1 MNIVKWFKDQ
11 SFFKKMTMIYV
22 IFAVLPMIFVT
33 AYNYIQTS
41 RILQEKSYQDM
52 QQNMETTGKS
62 LETFFESYSTIM
74 DLLYTNQT
82 MYNYLGIDYTEL
94 SYGEM
99 FYYTDRQLLHNTL
112 SLFPSIHRIRF
123 YSDNDTLPRDN
134 YYFYQ
139 LDQLPGGFQ
148 EKASKKAGS
157 AVAGGIVKEGGKK
170 YAGLIRKMNYYSSGG
185 IENYLVILVDT
196 QELSERLLQNS
207 GSRQTYL
214 IEAGGQILAASDVKA
229 EGRRLSGFIPEWR
242 RIADCGGSYT
252 LEQADGPVI
261 CMSLD
266 VGMGMKLVMTED
278 QESLLKEAEAVTR
291 RIRTVFAVSS
301 LLVFGAIYLYGRMS
315 AARVDKVVYAAKRLG
330 EGQFDY
336 ILRDMGGDEIGQI
349 AGAFNLLNER
359 IQILIQDNY
368 EKKLMI
374 KSSEMN
380 LLQEQIN
387 PHFLYNALSVISSM
401 SMRENGKRTVE
412 CLRYL
417 ADFYRIS
424 LNKGREVISIEQEL
438 DLLQNY
444 MKIQKIRFGE
454 DVVIRYEVDEDVLQC
469 RTIKLILQPLV
480 ENAIHH
486 GRREEEVLTVGVSVR
501 RREERVI
508 YEVCDDGLG
517 IEPEKLV
524 QLRTELKQS
533 QEGYGLKNVDIRVKL
548 RYGEGYGVSI
558 MSIPDKGTCVRVEI
572 PAEQG

>member
-22 IFAVLPMIFVT
+22 IFAVLPMVFVT

-123 YSDNDTLPRDN
+123 YSDNETLPRDN

-157 AVAGGIVKEGGKK
+157 AVAGGIVKEGEKK

-261 CMSLD
+261 CMALD

-291 RIRTVFAVSS
+291 RIRAIFAVSS
-301 LLVFGAIYLYGRMS
+301 LLVFGAIYLYGRKS
-315 AARVDKVVYAAKRLG
+315 AARVDKVVYAARKLG
-330 EGQFDY
+330 DGQFDY
-336 ILRDMGGDEIGQI
+336 MLRDMGGDEIGQI
-349 AGAFNLLNER
+349 ADAFNLLNER

-454 DVVIRYEVDEDVLQC
+454 DVVIRYEADEDVLQC

-486 GRREEEVLTVGVSVR
+486 GRREEEVLTVVVSVR
-501 RREERVI
+501 RREERVV

>member
-1 MNIVKWFKDQ
+1 
-11 SFFKKMTMIYV
+11 MTMIYV
-22 IFAVLPMIFVT
+22 IFAVLPMVFVT

-82 MYNYLGIDYTEL
+82 MYNYLGIDYTDL

-123 YSDNDTLPRDN
+123 YSDNETLPRDN

-214 IEAGGQILAASDVKA
+214 IEAGGQILAASDAKA

-261 CMSLD
+261 CMALD

-291 RIRTVFAVSS
+291 RIRAIFAVSS
-301 LLVFGAIYLYGRMS
+301 LLVFGAIYLYGRKS
-315 AARVDKVVYAAKRLG
+315 AARVDKVVYAARKLG
-330 EGQFDY
+330 DGQFDY
-336 ILRDMGGDEIGQI
+336 MLRDMGGDEIGQI
-349 AGAFNLLNER
+349 ADAFNLLNER

-438 DLLQNY
+438 ELLQNY

-454 DVVIRYEVDEDVLQC
+454 DVVIRYEADEDVLQC

-486 GRREEEVLTVGVSVR
+486 GRREEEVLTVVVSVR
-501 RREERVI
+501 RREERVV

>member
-1 MNIVKWFKDQ
+1 
-11 SFFKKMTMIYV
+11 MTMIYV

-52 QQNMETTGKS
+52 QQNMETAGKS

-278 QESLLKEAEAVTR
+278 QKSLLKEAEAVTR

-454 DVVIRYEVDEDVLQC
+454 DVVIRYEADEDVLQC

-572 PAEQG
+572 PAEQGWG

>member
-1 MNIVKWFKDQ
+1 
-11 SFFKKMTMIYV
+11 MTMIYV
-22 IFAVLPMIFVT
+22 IFAVLPMVFVT

-82 MYNYLGIDYTEL
+82 MYNYLGIDYTDL

-123 YSDNDTLPRDN
+123 YSDNETLPRDN

-261 CMSLD
+261 CMALD

-291 RIRTVFAVSS
+291 RIRAIFAVSS
-301 LLVFGAIYLYGRMS
+301 LLVFGAIYLYGRKS
-315 AARVDKVVYAAKRLG
+315 AARVDKVVYAARKLG
-330 EGQFDY
+330 DGQFDY
-336 ILRDMGGDEIGQI
+336 MLRDMGGDEIGQI
-349 AGAFNLLNER
+349 ADAFNLLNER

-454 DVVIRYEVDEDVLQC
+454 DVVIRYEADEDVLQC

-501 RREERVI
+501 RREERVV

>member
-1 MNIVKWFKDQ
+1 
-11 SFFKKMTMIYV
+11 MTMIYV
-22 IFAVLPMIFVT
+22 IFAVLPMVFVT

-330 EGQFDY
+330 DGQFDY

>member
-1 MNIVKWFKDQ
+1 
-11 SFFKKMTMIYV
+11 MTMIYV

-330 EGQFDY
+330 DGQFDY

-368 EKKLMI
+368 EKKLMM

>member
-1 MNIVKWFKDQ
+1 M
-11 SFFKKMTMIYV
+11 
-22 IFAVLPMIFVT
+22 
-33 AYNYIQTS
+33 
-41 RILQEKSYQDM
+41 
-52 QQNMETTGKS
+52 
-62 LETFFESYSTIM
+62 
-74 DLLYTNQT
+74 
-82 MYNYLGIDYTEL
+82 
-94 SYGEM
+94 
-99 FYYTDRQLLHNTL
+99 
-112 SLFPSIHRIRF
+112 
-123 YSDNDTLPRDN
+123 
-134 YYFYQ
+134 
-139 LDQLPGGFQ
+139 
-148 EKASKKAGS
+148 
-157 AVAGGIVKEGGKK
+157 AGGIVKEGGKK

-330 EGQFDY
+330 DGQFDY

-501 RREERVI
+501 RREERVV

>member
-22 IFAVLPMIFVT
+22 IFAVLPMVFVT

-82 MYNYLGIDYTEL
+82 MYNYLGIDYTDL

-123 YSDNDTLPRDN
+123 YSDNETLPRDN

-261 CMSLD
+261 CMALD

-291 RIRTVFAVSS
+291 RIRAIFAVSS
-301 LLVFGAIYLYGRMS
+301 LLVFGAIYLYGRKS
-315 AARVDKVVYAAKRLG
+315 AARVDKVVYAARKLG
-330 EGQFDY
+330 DGQFDY
-336 ILRDMGGDEIGQI
+336 MLRDMGGDEIGQI
-349 AGAFNLLNER
+349 ADAFNLLNER

-454 DVVIRYEVDEDVLQC
+454 DVVIRYEADEDVLQC

-501 RREERVI
+501 RREERVV

>member
-1 MNIVKWFKDQ
+1 
-11 SFFKKMTMIYV
+11 MTMIYV

-157 AVAGGIVKEGGKK
+157 AVAGGLVKEGGKK

-330 EGQFDY
+330 DGQFDY

>member
-1 MNIVKWFKDQ
+1 
-11 SFFKKMTMIYV
+11 MTMIYV
-22 IFAVLPMIFVT
+22 IFAVLPMVFVT

-123 YSDNDTLPRDN
+123 YSDNETLPRDN

-139 LDQLPGGFQ
+139 LNQLPGGFQ

-214 IEAGGQILAASDVKA
+214 IEAGGQILAASDAKA

-242 RIADCGGSYT
+242 SIADCGGSYT

-261 CMSLD
+261 CMALD
-266 VGMGMKLVMTED
+266 VGMGMKLVMMED

-291 RIRTVFAVSS
+291 RIRAIFAVSS
-301 LLVFGAIYLYGRMS
+301 LLVFGAIYLYGRKS
-315 AARVDKVVYAAKRLG
+315 AARVDKVVYAARKLG
-330 EGQFDY
+330 DGQFDY
-336 ILRDMGGDEIGQI
+336 MLRDMGGDEIGQI
-349 AGAFNLLNER
+349 ADAFNLLNER

-438 DLLQNY
+438 ELLQNY

-454 DVVIRYEVDEDVLQC
+454 DVVIRYEADEDVLQC

-480 ENAIHH
+480 GNAIHH
-486 GRREEEVLTVGVSVR
+486 GRREEEVLTVVVSVR
-501 RREERVI
+501 RREERVV

>member
-1 MNIVKWFKDQ
+1 
-11 SFFKKMTMIYV
+11 MTMIYV
-22 IFAVLPMIFVT
+22 IFAVLPMVFVT

-82 MYNYLGIDYTEL
+82 MYNYLGIDYTDL

-123 YSDNDTLPRDN
+123 YSDNETLPRDN

-157 AVAGGIVKEGGKK
+157 AVAGGIVKEGEKK

-196 QELSERLLQNS
+196 QDLSERLLQNS

-261 CMSLD
+261 CMALD

-291 RIRTVFAVSS
+291 RIRAIFAVSS
-301 LLVFGAIYLYGRMS
+301 LLVFGAIYLYGRKS
-315 AARVDKVVYAAKRLG
+315 AARVDKVVYAARKLG
-330 EGQFDY
+330 DGQFDY
-336 ILRDMGGDEIGQI
+336 MLRDMGGDEIGQI
-349 AGAFNLLNER
+349 ADAFNLLNER

-438 DLLQNY
+438 ELLQNY

-454 DVVIRYEVDEDVLQC
+454 DVVIRYEADEDVLQC

-486 GRREEEVLTVGVSVR
+486 GRREEEVLTVVVSVR
-501 RREERVI
+501 RREERVV

>member
-1 MNIVKWFKDQ
+1 
-11 SFFKKMTMIYV
+11 MTMIYV
-22 IFAVLPMIFVT
+22 IFAVLPMVFVT

-123 YSDNDTLPRDN
+123 YSDNETLPRDN

-157 AVAGGIVKEGGKK
+157 AVAGGIVKEGEKK

-261 CMSLD
+261 CMALD

-291 RIRTVFAVSS
+291 RIRAIFAVSS
-301 LLVFGAIYLYGRMS
+301 LLVFGAIYLYGRKS
-315 AARVDKVVYAAKRLG
+315 AARVDKVVYAARKLG
-330 EGQFDY
+330 DGQFDY
-336 ILRDMGGDEIGQI
+336 MLRDMGGDEIGQI
-349 AGAFNLLNER
+349 ADAFNLLNER

-454 DVVIRYEVDEDVLQC
+454 DVVIRYEADEDVLQC

-486 GRREEEVLTVGVSVR
+486 GRREEEVLTVVVSVR
-501 RREERVI
+501 RREERVV

>member
-22 IFAVLPMIFVT
+22 IFAVLPMVFVT

-123 YSDNDTLPRDN
+123 YSDNETLPRDN

-261 CMSLD
+261 CMALD

-291 RIRTVFAVSS
+291 RIRAIFAVSS
-301 LLVFGAIYLYGRMS
+301 LLVFGAIYLYGRKS
-315 AARVDKVVYAAKRLG
+315 AARVDKVVYAARKLG
-330 EGQFDY
+330 DGQFDY
-336 ILRDMGGDEIGQI
+336 MLRDMGGDEIGQI
-349 AGAFNLLNER
+349 ADAFNLLNER

-438 DLLQNY
+438 ELLQNY

-454 DVVIRYEVDEDVLQC
+454 DVVIRYEADEDVLQC

-486 GRREEEVLTVGVSVR
+486 GRREEEVLTVVVSVR
-501 RREERVI
+501 RREERVV

>member
-1 MNIVKWFKDQ
+1 
-11 SFFKKMTMIYV
+11 MTMIYV
-22 IFAVLPMIFVT
+22 IFAVLPMVFVT

-52 QQNMETTGKS
+52 QQNMETAGKS

-278 QESLLKEAEAVTR
+278 QKSLLKEAEAVTR

-454 DVVIRYEVDEDVLQC
+454 DVVIRYEADEDVLQC

>member
-52 QQNMETTGKS
+52 QQNMETAGKS

-278 QESLLKEAEAVTR
+278 QKSLLKEAEAVTR

-330 EGQFDY
+330 DGQFDY

-454 DVVIRYEVDEDVLQC
+454 DVVIRYEADEDVLQC

>member
-1 MNIVKWFKDQ
+1 
-11 SFFKKMTMIYV
+11 MTMIYV

-52 QQNMETTGKS
+52 QQNMETAGKS

-278 QESLLKEAEAVTR
+278 QKSLLNEAEAVTR

-454 DVVIRYEVDEDVLQC
+454 DVVIRYEADEDVLQC

>member
-22 IFAVLPMIFVT
+22 IFAVLPMVFVT

-123 YSDNDTLPRDN
+123 YSDNETLPRDN

-157 AVAGGIVKEGGKK
+157 AVAGGIVKEGEKK

-261 CMSLD
+261 CMALD

-291 RIRTVFAVSS
+291 RIRAIFAVSS
-301 LLVFGAIYLYGRMS
+301 LLVFGAIYLYGRKS
-315 AARVDKVVYAAKRLG
+315 AARVDKVVYAARKLG
-330 EGQFDY
+330 DGQFDY
-336 ILRDMGGDEIGQI
+336 MLRDMGGDEIGQI
-349 AGAFNLLNER
+349 ADAFNLLNER

-438 DLLQNY
+438 ELLQNY

-454 DVVIRYEVDEDVLQC
+454 DVVIRYEADEDVLQC

-486 GRREEEVLTVGVSVR
+486 GRREEEVLTVVVSVR
-501 RREERVI
+501 RREERVV

>member
-1 MNIVKWFKDQ
+1 
-11 SFFKKMTMIYV
+11 MTMIYV
-22 IFAVLPMIFVT
+22 IFAVLPMVFVT

-82 MYNYLGIDYTEL
+82 MYNYLGIDYTDL

-278 QESLLKEAEAVTR
+278 QKSLLKEAEAVTR

-454 DVVIRYEVDEDVLQC
+454 DVVIRYEADEDVLQC

>member
-1 MNIVKWFKDQ
+1 
-11 SFFKKMTMIYV
+11 MTMIYV
-22 IFAVLPMIFVT
+22 IFAVLPMVFVT

-82 MYNYLGIDYTEL
+82 MYNYLGIDYTDL

-123 YSDNDTLPRDN
+123 YSDNETLPRDN

-261 CMSLD
+261 CMALD

-291 RIRTVFAVSS
+291 RIRAIFAVSS
-301 LLVFGAIYLYGRMS
+301 LLVFGAIYLYGRKS
-315 AARVDKVVYAAKRLG
+315 AARVDKVVYAARKLG
-330 EGQFDY
+330 DGQFDY
-336 ILRDMGGDEIGQI
+336 MLRDMGGDEIGQI
-349 AGAFNLLNER
+349 ADAFNLLNER

-438 DLLQNY
+438 ELLQNY

-454 DVVIRYEVDEDVLQC
+454 DVVIRYEADEDVLQC

-501 RREERVI
+501 RREERVV

>member
-1 MNIVKWFKDQ
+1 
-11 SFFKKMTMIYV
+11 MTMIYV

-52 QQNMETTGKS
+52 QQNMETAGKS

-278 QESLLKEAEAVTR
+278 QKSLLKEAEAVTR

-454 DVVIRYEVDEDVLQC
+454 DVVIRYEADEDVLQC

-533 QEGYGLKNVDIRVKL
+533 QYGYGLKNVDIRVKL

>member
-1 MNIVKWFKDQ
+1 
-11 SFFKKMTMIYV
+11 MTMIYV

-52 QQNMETTGKS
+52 QQNMETAGKS

-278 QESLLKEAEAVTR
+278 QKSLLKEAEAVTR

-349 AGAFNLLNER
+349 AGAFHLLNER

-454 DVVIRYEVDEDVLQC
+454 DVVIRYEADEDVLQC

>member
-1 MNIVKWFKDQ
+1 
-11 SFFKKMTMIYV
+11 MTMIYV

-278 QESLLKEAEAVTR
+278 QKSLLKEAEAVTR

-349 AGAFNLLNER
+349 ASAFNLLNER

-454 DVVIRYEVDEDVLQC
+454 DVVIRYEADEDVLQC

>member
-1 MNIVKWFKDQ
+1 
-11 SFFKKMTMIYV
+11 MTMIYV
-22 IFAVLPMIFVT
+22 IFAVLPMVFVT

-82 MYNYLGIDYTEL
+82 MYNYLGIDYTDL

-123 YSDNDTLPRDN
+123 YSDNETLPRDN

-157 AVAGGIVKEGGKK
+157 AVAGGIVKEGEKK

-214 IEAGGQILAASDVKA
+214 IEAGGQILAASDAKA

-261 CMSLD
+261 CMALD
-266 VGMGMKLVMTED
+266 VGMGMKLVMMED

-291 RIRTVFAVSS
+291 RIRAIFAVSS
-301 LLVFGAIYLYGRMS
+301 LLVFGAIYLYGRKS
-315 AARVDKVVYAAKRLG
+315 AARVDKVVYAARKLG
-330 EGQFDY
+330 DGQFDY
-336 ILRDMGGDEIGQI
+336 MLRDMGGDEIGQI
-349 AGAFNLLNER
+349 ADAFNLLNER

-438 DLLQNY
+438 ELLQNY

-454 DVVIRYEVDEDVLQC
+454 DVVIRYEADEDVLQC

-486 GRREEEVLTVGVSVR
+486 GRREEEVLTVVVSVR
-501 RREERVI
+501 RREERVV
-508 YEVCDDGLG
+508 YEMCDDGLG

>member
-1 MNIVKWFKDQ
+1 
-11 SFFKKMTMIYV
+11 MTMIYV

-330 EGQFDY
+330 DGQFDY

-438 DLLQNY
+438 ELLQNY

>member
-52 QQNMETTGKS
+52 QQNMETAGKS

-278 QESLLKEAEAVTR
+278 QKSLLKEAEAVTR

-454 DVVIRYEVDEDVLQC
+454 DVVIRYEADEDVLQC

>member
-1 MNIVKWFKDQ
+1 
-11 SFFKKMTMIYV
+11 MTMIYV

-52 QQNMETTGKS
+52 QQNMETAGKS

-454 DVVIRYEVDEDVLQC
+454 DVVIRYEADEDVLQC

>member
-1 MNIVKWFKDQ
+1 
-11 SFFKKMTMIYV
+11 MTMIYV

-52 QQNMETTGKS
+52 QQNMETAGKS

-278 QESLLKEAEAVTR
+278 QKSLLKEAEAVTR

-454 DVVIRYEVDEDVLQC
+454 DVVIRYEADEDVLQC

>member
-22 IFAVLPMIFVT
+22 IFAVLPMVFVT

-82 MYNYLGIDYTEL
+82 MYNYLGIDYTDL

-123 YSDNDTLPRDN
+123 YSDNETLPRDN

-261 CMSLD
+261 CMALD

-291 RIRTVFAVSS
+291 RIRAIFAVSS
-301 LLVFGAIYLYGRMS
+301 LLVFGAIYLYGRKS
-315 AARVDKVVYAAKRLG
+315 AARVDKVVYAARKLG
-330 EGQFDY
+330 DGQFDY
-336 ILRDMGGDEIGQI
+336 MLRDMGGDEIGQI

-454 DVVIRYEVDEDVLQC
+454 DVVIRYEADEDVLQC

-501 RREERVI
+501 RREERVV

>member
-1 MNIVKWFKDQ
+1 
-11 SFFKKMTMIYV
+11 MTMIYV

-52 QQNMETTGKS
+52 QQNMETAGKS

-123 YSDNDTLPRDN
+123 YSDNETLPRDN

-157 AVAGGIVKEGGKK
+157 AVAAGIVKEGGKK

-278 QESLLKEAEAVTR
+278 QKSLLKEAEAVTR

-454 DVVIRYEVDEDVLQC
+454 DVVIRYEADEDVLQC

>member
-1 MNIVKWFKDQ
+1 
-11 SFFKKMTMIYV
+11 MTMIYV

-52 QQNMETTGKS
+52 QQNMETAGKS

-266 VGMGMKLVMTED
+266 VGMGMKPVMTED
-278 QESLLKEAEAVTR
+278 QKSLLKEAEAVTR

-454 DVVIRYEVDEDVLQC
+454 DVVIRYEADEDVLQC

>member
-1 MNIVKWFKDQ
+1 
-11 SFFKKMTMIYV
+11 MTMIYV

-330 EGQFDY
+330 DGQFDY

-424 LNKGREVISIEQEL
+424 LNKGREMLSIEQEL